1 MQRLH
6 CLAIIIAAAAAA
18 VTVPDGAHA
27 QRSTTPPTA
36 ADSAAA
42 FSDPGAAQ
50 LFGRARVAR
59 KRTDHS
65 ILSYTATVR
74 SRMAAGM
81 RMPLK
86 DRTLIRQESA
96 ARVRWS
102 RYAPHVV
109 EILASRQQTPGG
121 VEVPDGLSGLAVDEL
136 FDPSD
141 DRLYFGLGGS
151 RRDSVRAAARAE
163 ERAAADTVAAE
174 SDPDS
179 LDRAARRDDASVG
192 DEDDDDSNDGV
203 EFWIEHP
210 LGDIAER
217 HYRYT
222 SGDTL
227 TVRLQDGSEVRVIEL
242 RIAPRRDDPHT
253 VRGTLWIDAASGA
266 LVQAAFRLA
275 RTVDILR
282 DFQWSDE
289 DDLEDIG
296 KVPGFLKPF
305 EFDVSLVTVEYSLWE
320 MQHWLPRTM
329 RLEGMA
335 RAGVLKFPA
344 SFDVG
349 YDMMDVVVEGDSAS
363 EITAAHETAA
373 EWTASQDSVRTFD
386 RKQQGHDFIVISP
399 RDTMQLL
406 ESDMLPPPVWS
417 DAPGFA
423 TRNELEELSDRLAS
437 LGGATHT
444 ETPPRFGWGL
454 GEPDMVRYNR
464 VESISVGARGAVG
477 LSAVELSGS
486 VRIGAAD
493 LHPNVELL
501 ARRETMRRT
510 LELRGYHE
518 LTTVDFSRDA
528 LGLGNSLAALLF
540 GQDAGEY
547 YRASGA
553 SLTWAPP
560 SSRRRWWD
568 ISGYAEYQNDVER
581 NTHVS
586 LPRIWNDSVFRSN
599 IVAAEA
605 MQYGGFLQVRPWRGT
620 DPLRAQFGMELTLQ
634 GETGD
639 YDLGRGSIALR
650 GAVPLTPRIR
660 VGAEAAVGSSVGDV
674 TPQRLFYL
682 GGAQTLRGYAPSTV
696 IGSSMARGRLEIG
709 RTSSW
714 GAYALFSDWGWA
726 GDREDIRN
734 ANQRWSVGAGMSM
747 LDGLVRLDLAHGLR
761 APRGWRLDL
770 HVDAIM

>member
-1 MQRLH
+1 MRRAYWSSLI
-6 CLAIIIAAAAAA
+6 LTGIAAAHLSA
-18 VTVPDGAHA
+18 GNAHA
-27 QRSTTPPTA
+27 QRSTAPPTA

-42 FSDPGAAQ
+42 FADAGAAA
-50 LFGRARVAR
+50 LFGRARDAR
-59 KRTDHS
+59 TRTDHS
-65 ILSYTATVR
+65 ILSYTAVVR

-109 EILASRQQTPGG
+109 KVLAARQQSPGG
-121 VEVPDGLSGLAVDEL
+121 VEAPDGLGGLAVDEL

-141 DRLYFGLGGS
+141 DRLYFGLSGS
-151 RRDSVRAAARAE
+151 RRDSVRAASRAE
-163 ERAAADTVAAE
+163 VRAAADTLRSAAADSTE
-174 SDPDS
+174 DNDSDS
-179 LDRAARRDDASVG
+179 
-192 DEDDDDSNDGV
+192 DDDDDDDDV

-210 LGDIAER
+210 LGDAAER

-227 TVRLQDGSEVRVIEL
+227 TVRLQGGRVVRVVEL
-242 RIAPRRDDPHT
+242 RVTPRRDDPHT
-253 VRGTLWIDAASGA
+253 VRGTLWIDAASGS

-282 DFQWSDE
+282 DFVWSDE
-289 DDLEDIG
+289 DDLEDID

-320 MQHWLPRTM
+320 MEHWLPRTM

-344 SFDVG
+344 SFEVG
-349 YDMMDVVVEGDSAS
+349 YDMMDVVIEGDSVT
-363 EITAAHETAA
+363 EAAAARAVAA
-373 EWTASQDSVRTFD
+373 EWTAQQDSARRGRLSGETVMIIT
-386 RKQQGHDFIVISP
+386 P
-399 RDTMQLL
+399 RDSMQLL
-406 ESDMLPPPVWS
+406 ESEELPPPVWA
-417 DAPGFA
+417 DAPGFL
-423 TRNELEELSDRLAS
+423 TRDEIDDMSDRLAS

-444 ETPPRFGWGL
+444 ESPARYGWGL
-454 GEPDMVRYNR
+454 GERDMLRYNR
-464 VESISVGARGAVG
+464 VESISVGARGAIG
-477 LSAVELSGS
+477 LSAAELSGT

-493 LHPNVELL
+493 LHPNAELL
-501 ARRETMRRT
+501 VRRETMRRT

-553 SLTWAPP
+553 ALTWAPP
-560 SSRRRWWD
+560 RSSRRWWE
-568 ISGYAEYQNDVER
+568 ITGYAEYQNDVER
-581 NTHVS
+581 NTHVA
-586 LPRIWNDSVFRSN
+586 LPRIWSDSVFRSN
-599 IVAAEA
+599 VVAAEA
-605 MQYGGFLQVRPWRGT
+605 MQVGGLVQMQPWWGT
-620 DPLRAQFGMELTLQ
+620 DPQRAQFGLGITLQ

-639 YDLGRGSIALR
+639 YQLARGSIALR
-650 GAVPLTPRIR
+650 GAVPLSQGIRI
-660 VGAEAAVGSSVGDV
+660 GAETAVGSSLGDV

-696 IGSSMARGRLEIG
+696 TGSSMARARLELG

-714 GAYALFSDWGWA
+714 GAYTLFSDWGWA

-734 ANQRWSVGAGMSM
+734 ADQRWSVGAGMSF

-761 APRGWRLDL
+761 EPRGWRLDL